1 MLEQHHPDKEGFA
14 FSRKGK
20 QLSVDKLVSNLEK
33 LLSTTPL
40 HDRRAAEN
48 QQSLTGETIRHKMNA
63 LECRTLIATC
73 MHMHNSCVCIA
84 WLIVYACSIISRVT
98 AYPAPEQDS
107 GTRVIA

>member
-1 MLEQHHPDKEGFA
+1 MDE
-14 FSRKGK
+14 
-20 QLSVDKLVSNLEK
+20 LVSDLEK

-63 LECRTLIATC
+63 LECRTLIATS
-73 MHMHNSCVCIA
+73 MHMHDSCVCIA
-84 WLIVYACSIISRVT
+84 WLIVYAYSISRVT

-107 GTRVIA
+107 GIVLFRVIA